1 MNQFARSARLNETPA
16 ALLYQRYAP
25 AIFAYLRLHISI
37 WEDAED
43 VLLEVFLAALEDDR
57 LEAVPEDERL
67 AWLRGVAH
75 HKLVDYYRRHTRRP
89 TAPLEALAEVVLA
102 DERLTPEASAIRQE
116 ERQRLRAAVGRLPT
130 LQQQVLRLRFEEGLP
145 SAEIAALL
153 GKQDSAVRKLLSR
166 TLNALRSL
174 YQEKEERGDGR
185 AADAI

>member
-1 MNQFARSARLNETPA
+1 M
-16 ALLYQRYAP
+16 
-25 AIFAYLRLHISI
+25 
-37 WEDAED
+37 
-43 VLLEVFLAALEDDR
+43 
-57 LEAVPEDERL
+57 
-67 AWLRGVAH
+67 
-75 HKLVDYYRRHTRRP
+75 
-89 TAPLEALAEVVLA
+89 
-102 DERLTPEASAIRQE
+102 
-116 ERQRLRAAVGRLPT
+116 GRLPT

>member
-1 MNQFARSARLNETPA
+1 MNQFARSARLNDSPA
-16 ALLYQRYAP
+16 ALLYQRYAS
-25 AIFAYLRLHISI
+25 AIFAYLRLHTSI

-43 VLLEVFLAALEDDR
+43 LLLEVFVAALEDGR
-57 LEAVPEDERL
+57 LEAVPEEERL

-75 HKLVDYYRRHTRRP
+75 HKLVDYYRRHARRP
-89 TAPLEALAEVVLA
+89 TAPLDALAEIVVA

-130 LQQQVLRLRFEEGLP
+130 LQQHVLRLRFEEGLP

-166 TLNALRSL
+166 TLNLLRSL
-174 YQEKEERGDGR
+174 YKE
-185 AADAI
+185 